1 MKILL
6 CAGAF
11 ALLLS
16 NSAVAQSGAAREA
29 QAQTHRPGAA
39 HKTARPAKM
48 QRAPQRS
55 QKDPWAAYWQD
66 QSRYEFPSYG
76 GRGGW

>member
-6 CAGAF
+6 VAGAF

-16 NSAVAQSGAAREA
+16 NSAVAQSGTAREA
-29 QAQTHRPGAA
+29 QAHRHGAA
-39 HKTARPAKM
+39 QKNARPAKM

-55 QKDPWAAYWQD
+55 QKDPWAAYWKD

>member
-6 CAGAF
+6 VAGAF

-16 NSAVAQSGAAREA
+16 SSAVAQSGAARDV
-29 QAQTHRPGAA
+29 QAHRHGAA
-39 HKTARPAKM
+39 QKTARPAKM
-48 QRAPQRS
+48 QRAPQRP
-55 QKDPWAAYWQD
+55 QKDPWAAYWKD
-66 QSRYEFPSYG
+66 PSRYEFPSYG